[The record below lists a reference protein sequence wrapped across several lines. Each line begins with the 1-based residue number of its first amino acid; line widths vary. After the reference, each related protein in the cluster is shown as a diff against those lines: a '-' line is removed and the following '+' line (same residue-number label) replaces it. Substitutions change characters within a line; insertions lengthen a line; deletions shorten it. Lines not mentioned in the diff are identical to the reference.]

1 VQLDFDP
8 AQVSYADLLR
18 VFWQSHHPD
27 ARSWSRQYQAIIFY
41 HSAAQKEL
49 AEKTRAEVAARLG
62 RPVYTEIVPAKE
74 FYPAED
80 YHQKFY
86 LTRVGE
92 LLREYQTIYPDFQD
106 FVNSTAVARANGY
119 AAGYGAREQLTRE
132 LDSLGLSQSGRNL
145 LLELVPAGRQEAPQE
160 LCPVK

>member
-1 VQLDFDP
+1 VQIDFDP

-18 VFWQSHHPD
+18 VFWRSHHPD
-27 ARSWSRQYQAIIFY
+27 ARSWSRQYKAIVFY
-41 HSAAQKEL
+41 HDPAQKEL
-49 AEKTRAEVAARLG
+49 AEKTRTEVAARLG

-86 LTRVGE
+86 LTRVAE
-92 LLREYQTIYPDFQD
+92 LLREYQAIYPDLQD
-106 FVNSTAVARANGY
+106 FVDSTAVARANGY
-119 AAGYGAREQLTRE
+119 AAGYGTREQLEQE
-132 LDSLGLSQSGRNL
+132 LDSLGLSQARRRL
-145 LLELVPAGRQEAPQE
+145 LLELAPAGRQAEPQE

>member
-8 AQVSYADLLR
+8 AQVSYADLLK

-41 HSAAQKEL
+41 HSPAQKEL
-49 AEKTRAEVAARLG
+49 AEKTRAEAAARLG
-62 RPVYTEIVPAKE
+62 RPVYTEIVPAQE
-74 FYPAED
+74 FYLAED

-92 LLREYQTIYPDFQD
+92 LLREYQTIYADFQE
-106 FVNSTAVARANGY
+106 FLNSTAVARVNGY
-119 AAGYGAREQLTRE
+119 AAGYGTREQLTKE
-132 LDSLGLSQSGRNL
+132 LDSLGLSPSGGSL
-145 LLELVPAGRQEAPQE
+145 LLQLVPAGHQAEPKE
-160 LCPVK
+160 LCPVQ